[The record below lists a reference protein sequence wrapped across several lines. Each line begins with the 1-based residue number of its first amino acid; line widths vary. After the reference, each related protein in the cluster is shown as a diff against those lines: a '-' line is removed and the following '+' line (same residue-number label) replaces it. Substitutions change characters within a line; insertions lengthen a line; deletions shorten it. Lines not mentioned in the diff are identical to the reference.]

1 MLYLPDRRIMEKSE
15 TQKINVSVPLLNSL
29 LTHLEV
35 YKNIYSNT
43 VSTLIVI
50 LTLFPCCVKV
60 LKYTGNDAPA

>member
-29 LTHLEV
+29 LPHLEV

-60 LKYTGNDAPA
+60 LKYRGNDASA